1 MAARPTWKGYLK
13 ISLVNIPVRVFPA
26 TDSAA
31 TISFNQ
37 LHAECQTRIQ
47 QKRWCPKCE
56 REVPISEVAKGFE
69 FEKGRYVVMDDEDM
83 AKVRPES
90 TRVID
95 LVQFTDAA
103 AIDPIYFER
112 PYYLAPDGQ
121 MACESFAVIREG
133 MKGKAGIGKLALY
146 GREYLVAVQ
155 PKDKGLMMYTMRRSA
170 EIRSMSTIEELE
182 GVPAKVKPD
191 EIKLAKQVISNFE
204 GELDLADY
212 KDAYQEELQR
222 IIDAKIAG
230 EDVVA
235 SEEQAPPK
243 VVNLMDALRQSLDRV
258 STGKKKAAKVL
269 GRRSL
274 GESGRRAG
282 ARREG
287 RRPCQEARAR
297 LTPGE
302 LIEDLLAD
310 VAGRRPR
317 PGADGEGRGVAAAHA
332 HAPAIGLTVGGDRQ
346 RRIADAELAQSLLR
360 NPFQIQRLHGI
371 TRLYQL
377 GSEVG
382 QSTFAAAPLRWT
394 LRGACPTKLT
404 F

>member
-1 MAARPTWKGYLK
+1 MAARPTWKGFLK

-69 FEKGRYVVMDDEDM
+69 FEKGRYVVMDEEDLS
-83 AKVRPES
+83 KVRPES

-121 MACESFAVIREG
+121 MALESFAVIREG

-155 PKDKGLMMYTMRRSA
+155 PKDKGLMMYTMRRSN
-170 EIRSMSTIEELE
+170 EIRSMGAIEELE
-182 GVPAKVKPD
+182 GVPVKVKPE

-204 GELDLADY
+204 GQLDLADY

-230 EDVVA
+230 EEVVA
-235 SEEQAPPK
+235 TEEQAPPK

-258 STGKKKAAKVL
+258 STGKKKSAKVETAKAPKAVAP
-269 GRRSL
+269 S
-274 GESGRRAG
+274 AKK
-282 ARREG
+282 
-287 RRPCQEARAR
+287 RAR
-297 LTPGE
+297 G
-302 LIEDLLAD
+302 
-310 VAGRRPR
+310 
-317 PGADGEGRGVAAAHA
+317 
-332 HAPAIGLTVGGDRQ
+332 
-346 RRIADAELAQSLLR
+346 
-360 NPFQIQRLHGI
+360 
-371 TRLYQL
+371 
-377 GSEVG
+377 
-382 QSTFAAAPLRWT
+382 
-394 LRGACPTKLT
+394 
-404 F
+404 